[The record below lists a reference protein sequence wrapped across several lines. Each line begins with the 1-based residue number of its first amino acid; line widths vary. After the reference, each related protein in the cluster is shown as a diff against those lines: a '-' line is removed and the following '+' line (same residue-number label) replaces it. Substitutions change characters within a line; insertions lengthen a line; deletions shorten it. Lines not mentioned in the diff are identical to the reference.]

1 MLLQMNADAGKAIYE
16 INQNEIF
23 NCDISTEKQ
32 CESIT
37 SNLLDLLEMIIYGV
51 LSNENTWKQIVDV
64 ALSIAELICYR
75 TIKHRRVES
84 ATIVCHIAKNEPPF
98 PVMME
103 MVVYAIAI
111 SKSLVDFHSWHGL
124 SPGYQRIK
132 WIRCLNSHHICDI
145 YSELD
150 HVCPPSLQDSVFT
163 LVTIDNVYH
172 VLLSATTKQPLHGT
186 TISDEQNSKKKS
198 ENQRLSSTPRPIW
211 QKQSLSQNHTQSWR
225 YWYHQERKCLWI
237 RRYLAET
244 WYKISLDF
252 NKKFS
257 ISHVIKMMISA
268 LFLMT

>member
-1 MLLQMNADAGKAIYE
+1 MWINHFKSIGSAGNDHLWCSIKWKHLKANRWCSFVHSWINMLQDDKTCI
-16 INQNEIF
+16 
-23 NCDISTEKQ
+23 
-32 CESIT
+32 
-37 SNLLDLLEMIIYGV
+37 MI
-51 LSNENTWKQIVDV
+51 
-64 ALSIAELICYR
+64 
-75 TIKHRRVES
+75 RRVES

-186 TISDEQNSKKKS
+186 TISDEQNSKNIRKPTLILNSKTNMTETVTLPESYTVVKILIPSRKEVSVDKKVPS
-198 ENQRLSSTPRPIW
+198 RNLV
-211 QKQSLSQNHTQSWR
+211 QNIFG
-225 YWYHQERKCLWI
+225 L
-237 RRYLAET
+237 
-244 WYKISLDF
+244 
-252 NKKFS
+252 
-257 ISHVIKMMISA
+257 
-268 LFLMT
+268 

>member
-1 MLLQMNADAGKAIYE
+1 
-16 INQNEIF
+16 
-23 NCDISTEKQ
+23 
-32 CESIT
+32 
-37 SNLLDLLEMIIYGV
+37 MIIYGV

-103 MVVYAIAI
+103 IVVYAIAI

-186 TISDEQNSKKKS
+186 TISDEQNSKNIRKPTLILNSKTNMTETVTLPESYTVVKILIPSRKEVPVDKKVPS
-198 ENQRLSSTPRPIW
+198 RNLV
-211 QKQSLSQNHTQSWR
+211 QNIFG
-225 YWYHQERKCLWI
+225 L
-237 RRYLAET
+237 
-244 WYKISLDF
+244 
-252 NKKFS
+252 
-257 ISHVIKMMISA
+257 
-268 LFLMT
+268 